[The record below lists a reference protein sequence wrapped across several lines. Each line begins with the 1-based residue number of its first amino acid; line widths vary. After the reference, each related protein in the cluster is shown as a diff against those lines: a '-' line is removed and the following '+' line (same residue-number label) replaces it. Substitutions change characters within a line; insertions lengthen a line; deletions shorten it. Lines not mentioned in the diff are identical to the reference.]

1 MATKPITQPEYWAT
15 DAVYTTGPFVGQPQ
29 KVVPPGPT
37 AAEGHRPGALFPTP
51 AEYENSQ
58 QYNIT
63 GLARWVF
70 AGSSAG
76 AADAHIVETDNAGRA
91 GLQALTVIDA
101 ADETAVVIQGSATIL
116 PAVTIGNITGG
127 SALSALTGN
136 TTATCIAA
144 QTGNSTGVGLGVVM
158 AGTIAGGAGLNIFA
172 TVAATADAIVVD
184 HNGPSGSAAVLT
196 TDGTSSTLLVTAT
209 GTGAKAAEF
218 EADDDAAI
226 YAEGGVTSSA
236 AILAVG
242 KVDAVGLRAS
252 GGPSGANGIEGV
264 GTGTTFAGV
273 YGVADQYG
281 VWGLGTDTVDGF
293 GVLGQSAFLATVQA
307 GGVMGEGRNDGTGV
321 FGVAAD
327 GYGGL
332 FTASGSRPT
341 VFLSSRGADPTST
354 VTGGIWNRTTLGLS
368 MFVANVA
375 RRIWH
380 TAGGASIGWDSDL
393 AGGVVDTTQT
403 DILTVTLSAA
413 DAPLTTG
420 TVWILVTMEVGR
432 NAAGVAALEFQISDV
447 TKPEVIVD
455 NTTLGSGTMPLL
467 VSGPL
472 YERTVAFVVPYIL
485 PTSGSRTFTTT
496 IFSSTAVD
504 VQYRNAAMAVIGVF

>member
-63 GLARWVF
+63 GLCQWTF
-70 AGSSAG
+70 AGSSTG
-76 AADAHIVETDNAGRA
+76 AADAHIVETDSAGRA

-127 SALSALTGN
+127 SALAANTGN
-136 TTATCIAA
+136 TAATCIAA

-172 TVAATADAIVVD
+172 TVIATADAIVVD

-226 YAEGGVTSSA
+226 FAEGGVTSSA
-236 AILAVG
+236 AILALG
-242 KVDAVGLRAS
+242 KVNAVGLRAS
-252 GGPSGANGIEGV
+252 GGPSGANGVEGV
-264 GTGTTFAGV
+264 GTGSTFAGT
-273 YGVADQYG
+273 YGVAAQYG
-281 VWGLGTDTVDGF
+281 AQGLATDTVDGF
-293 GVLGQSAFLATVQA
+293 GVFGQSAVLATVQA

-332 FTASGSRPT
+332 FAASGSRPT
-341 VFLSSRGADPTST
+341 VFLSSRGSDPTST
-354 VTGGIWNRTTLGLS
+354 VTGGIWNRSTLGLS

-380 TAGGASIGWDSDL
+380 TAGGATIAWNSDF
-393 AGGVVDTTQT
+393 GGGTVDDTA
-403 DILTVTLSAA
+403 DIIVQCTASGAN
-413 DAPLTTG
+413 APVGAG
-420 TVWILVTMEVGR
+420 TVWILAVVEVGR
-432 NAAGVAALEFQISDV
+432 NSGAPGPDMVIQVGSTTDGVFPISNTVQLFQA
-447 TKPEVIVD
+447 
-455 NTTLGSGTMPLL
+455 SGAS
-467 VSGPL
+467 VF
-472 YERTVAFVVPYIL
+472 ERHVFYIVPY
-485 PTSGSRTFTTT
+485 PVTAGSHTFEVNIRST
-496 IFSSTAVD
+496 IAGQDLNWRS
-504 VQYRNAAMAVIGVF
+504 AAMAVIGVF